1 MFLTAYSELPRLS
14 TESVRLHCQQKALGL
29 AAEKNKARLKSKKK
43 NLSDFGIR
51 FRIENRNPRGDT
63 FPETLYTCVSWILLY
78 RAEKTLN
85 SFPPFLLLCAGGGK
99 NFFNKTKLVTVTKT
113 LTLRRSSAAIARHLR
128 REDGRKID
136 NFTNQKRK

>member
-1 MFLTAYSELPRLS
+1 
-14 TESVRLHCQQKALGL
+14 
-29 AAEKNKARLKSKKK
+29 
-43 NLSDFGIR
+43 
-51 FRIENRNPRGDT
+51 
-63 FPETLYTCVSWILLY
+63 
-78 RAEKTLN
+78 
-85 SFPPFLLLCAGGGK
+85 LCAGGGK